1 MVKRKPTRVLLY
13 VLIAFGYLILV
24 LIFPAL
30 DPTRYLPAATA
41 CMRKSESELLTVA
54 REGLEREVEFLV
66 RNFGESAED
75 IKAAEIV
82 QFVEWT
88 PRVAFAYSVT
98 YRTARGLLYEVN
110 ISPGC
115 GIELSF
121 PSRLGNPEA
130 RVIYRKQ

>member
-1 MVKRKPTRVLLY
+1 MVKRKPKRVLLF

-24 LIFPAL
+24 FIFPAL

-41 CMRKSESELLTVA
+41 CMRKSEPELLTVA
-54 REGLEREVEFLV
+54 RDGLEGKLDFLA

-75 IKAAEIV
+75 MKAAEVV

-88 PRVAFAYSVT
+88 PRVASAYSVT
-98 YRTARGLLYEVN
+98 YRTARGRLYQVN

-121 PSRLGNPEA
+121 PDRLGNPEA